1 MVVSNKIEQWAL
13 QGKCIWR
20 TFNTGYSSTA
30 TIPVPNG
37 SFILLRQII
46 VYPFLPNVLRTNSQ
60 TSRRIWQLVTCEQG
74 NNNELVY
81 AIRNSSIPGNDPAYK
96 SEHPNAPHTI
106 ETWAV
111 YRKNVVVDLMLFP
124 NVTRAT
130 FAPLDLLQPSADE
143 RPNKIGYGG
152 VPVIPEITLNA
163 DDVLYPTG
171 ETRPFAATPY
181 AGFGIIDRLRIKAQG
196 SLQIPVPDQTN
207 ELTNDFEI
215 PLITF
220 GYWEFKNAT
229 PESLV

>member
-20 TFNTGYSSTA
+20 TLNTGYTSTA

-46 VYPFLPNVLRTNSQ
+46 VYPFIPYFVSNRSVSECIFQ
-60 TSRRIWQLVTCEQG
+60 IVTCEQG

-81 AIRNSSIPGNDPAYK
+81 VIRNSRIPAGIGAASND
-96 SEHPNAPHTI
+96 HPNSPQNI
-106 ETWAV
+106 ETWAT
-111 YRKNVVVDLMLFP
+111 YRKNVIVDLSLLP
-124 NVTRAT
+124 NVASAT
-130 FAPLDLLQPSADE
+130 YGALDTLSISADE
-143 RPNKIGYGG
+143 RANKLGYGG
-152 VPVIPEITLNA
+152 VPVIPNIQLDASDN
-163 DDVLYPTG
+163 LYPTG
-171 ETRPFAATPY
+171 ETRPFNATPY
-181 AGFGIIDRLRIKAQG
+181 AGTSIMDRLRIKNAG
-196 SLQIPVPDQTN
+196 ALQIPVPNQADATHA
-207 ELTNDFEI
+207 DFQF

>member
-20 TFNTGYSSTA
+20 TLNTGYTSTA

-46 VYPFLPNVLRTNSQ
+46 VYPFIPYFASTGSVSECV
-60 TSRRIWQLVTCEQG
+60 WQIVTCEQG

-81 AIRNSSIPGNDPAYK
+81 VIRNSRIPAGIGTASND
-96 SEHPNAPHTI
+96 HPNSPQTI
-106 ETWAV
+106 ETWAT
-111 YRKNVVVDLMLFP
+111 YRKNVIVDLSLFP
-124 NVTRAT
+124 NVARAT
-130 FAPLDLLQPSADE
+130 YGPLDTLSIPADE
-143 RPNKIGYGG
+143 RNNKLGYGG
-152 VPVIPEITLNA
+152 VPVRPNIQLDAA
-163 DDVLYPTG
+163 DNLYPTG
-171 ETRPFAATPY
+171 ETRPFNATPY
-181 AGFGIIDRLRIKAQG
+181 AGTSIMDRLRIKNAG
-196 SLQIPVPDQTN
+196 SLQIPVPNQADGVHA
-207 ELTNDFEI
+207 DFQF